1 MGLIRSLIGGLTGQG
16 RMSAV
21 DFIEAFRVN
30 AEADA
35 QRTADQKAAALQ
47 QLSVE
52 FQTSNTSRFN
62 LFMDGVN
69 RLPRPAMA
77 LGVLGLFV
85 SAMIDPEWFIARMHG
100 LLYVPEPLWW
110 LLGVIV
116 SFYFGA
122 RFQAKEQH
130 MLHTMARS
138 MRQSLPEPSVVHSR
152 RFAQDPPSADPTDH
166 NRASHSAKPLENQ
179 ALQEWRRF
187 NMR

>member
-77 LGVLGLFV
+77 LGGLGAVCQRYDQF
-85 SAMIDPEWFIARMHG
+85 R
-100 LLYVPEPLWW
+100 
-110 LLGVIV
+110 
-116 SFYFGA
+116 
-122 RFQAKEQH
+122 
-130 MLHTMARS
+130 
-138 MRQSLPEPSVVHSR
+138 VVHRAHARAALCARAAMVAIRGHRVFLFWCTLSGER
-152 RFAQDPPSADPTDH
+152 AAYAAHHGKIDAPSAAQACS
-166 NRASHSAKPLENQ
+166 RARAPFCTRSAICRSHRSQSRESFA
-179 ALQEWRRF
+179 
-187 NMR
+187 

>member
-85 SAMIDPEWFIARMHG
+85 SAMINPEWFIARMYG

-138 MRQSLPEPSVVHSR
+138 MHQAQPKPAVVPER

-166 NRASHSAKPLENQ
+166 NRASHSPKPLENQ
-179 ALQEWRRF
+179 ALQEWQRLRL
-187 NMR
+187 R